1 MSKHTKSNFFKHL
14 RDAAL
19 LFIGKTTDTNT
30 LENIIVDF
38 TEIYKQSNVT
48 PLEKLTHFPKSK
60 FINLEQLIH
69 KFLVV
74 KSGVANVSEPE
85 LVRIYNESLPSSF
98 RFEMERQNVKT
109 INDAIELSRK
119 IEIAYVNKEGKS
131 LFNGQIVNSNF
142 SNYNLKFNNN
152 NNNNFN
158 NNNNNF
164 NNNYNFNNNNNNN
177 FNNNNYNNNNKN
189 NFNNNFQN
197 NNNFNNINNKNNKSI
212 NKIYRS
218 NCNFNNKFRNNS
230 DFNNN
235 ICNRINQNDYKNINN
250 KNNNKLEQQVKSL
263 QNQLK
268 DQSQQLVNCKKECL
282 PYIDRIVS
290 INMVDISIF
299 SNYENEQCDHLKM
312 VLDII
317 SSAHKEYILG
327 KDSVSLLDFDL
338 TINGITFDQ
347 NEFVKLWNS
356 KSIINKIEI
365 SRFLIYANYF
375 SSFINHNN

>member
-1 MSKHTKSNFFKHL
+1 MSSKDFTFSGEPRTIQFSQFLIGYKLLYTEHTKSNFFKHL

-74 KSGVANVSEPE
+74 KSSVTNVSEPE

-152 NNNNFN
+152 NNNNYNNNNNFN

-177 FNNNNYNNNNKN
+177 FNNNNYNNNNN
-189 NFNNNFQN
+189 
-197 NNNFNNINNKNNKSI
+197 
-212 NKIYRS
+212 
-218 NCNFNNKFRNNS
+218 
-230 DFNNN
+230 
-235 ICNRINQNDYKNINN
+235 
-250 KNNNKLEQQVKSL
+250 
-263 QNQLK
+263 
-268 DQSQQLVNCKKECL
+268 
-282 PYIDRIVS
+282 
-290 INMVDISIF
+290 
-299 SNYENEQCDHLKM
+299 
-312 VLDII
+312 
-317 SSAHKEYILG
+317 
-327 KDSVSLLDFDL
+327 
-338 TINGITFDQ
+338 NGITFDQ